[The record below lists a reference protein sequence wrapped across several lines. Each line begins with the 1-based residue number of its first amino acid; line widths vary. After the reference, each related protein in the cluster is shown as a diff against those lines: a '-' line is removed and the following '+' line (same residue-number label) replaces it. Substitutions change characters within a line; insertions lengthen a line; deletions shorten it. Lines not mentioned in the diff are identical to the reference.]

1 MTEKVKNDG
10 ERMIDATGLMF
21 DLDIEKILL
30 GTFSRSLSANE
41 ISELYGIPLLTCIR
55 KIRKLEVMGLLK
67 KVAVVESPRGKKR
80 DFYTASLENAYV
92 FYDDGKLKVRF
103 NVVLQM
109 ASDLRK
115 RVGQLGYST
124 IYYKNIANKK
134 NHL

>member
-124 IYYKNIANKK
+124 IYYKNIVNKK

>member
-30 GTFSRSLSANE
+30 GTFGRSRNANE

-55 KIRKLEVMGLLK
+55 KIRKLEVMGLLQ
-67 KVAVVESPRGKKR
+67 KVEIVESSRGKKC

-92 FYDDGKLKVRF
+92 FYDNGKLKVRF

-115 RVGQLGYST
+115 RMGQLGHST
-124 IYYKNIANKK
+124 RYYKKIVNKK